1 MKESHSEVIA
11 THTDPESC
19 ECVREGALEAL
30 TGEPAGRVIEPRKI
44 LREADALM
52 ASGRPHRQHRLGEM
66 LSAPA
71 RSENHGML
79 GRFSRGKREISSSA
93 RAMAAR
99 VRISNPQGTRR

>member
-11 THTDPESC
+11 THAAPESC
-19 ECVREGALEAL
+19 ECVREDALEAL
-30 TGEPAGRVIEPRKI
+30 IEEPAGRVIEPRNLFI

-79 GRFSRGKREISSSA
+79 GSFSHGKREISCSA
-93 RAMAAR
+93 RAVVAR
-99 VRISNPQGTRR
+99 VRISNP